1 MEEHDSTTPETTKPN
16 YISLL
21 QEIDKL
27 LNLSTNLNNSDNSE
41 IETIFDNVTENIDRI
56 SEQMTF
62 QKSTMFV
69 ITILNTIVRISAMDG
84 SDFLISRKPFQSI
97 FEKLNQFILP
107 IPFTDNCTPMHASD
121 ILDSMLLNFFKDNLV
136 EICFKRLLSN
146 ETALTKGNVL
156 RWA

>member
-1 MEEHDSTTPETTKPN
+1 MEERDSTKPETTKPN

-27 LNLSTNLNNSDNSE
+27 LNLSTKLNNLDISE
-41 IETIFDNVTENIDRI
+41 IETIFNNVTENIDRI
-56 SEQMTF
+56 SNQMTF

-69 ITILNTIVRISAMDG
+69 ITIWNTILRISAIDG

-97 FEKLNQFILP
+97 FDKLNQIILP
-107 IPFTDNCTPMHASD
+107 IPFEKDCTPMHASD
-121 ILDSMLLNFFKDNLV
+121 ILDSMLLNFVKDDLV

-146 ETALTKGNVL
+146 ERALTEGNIL